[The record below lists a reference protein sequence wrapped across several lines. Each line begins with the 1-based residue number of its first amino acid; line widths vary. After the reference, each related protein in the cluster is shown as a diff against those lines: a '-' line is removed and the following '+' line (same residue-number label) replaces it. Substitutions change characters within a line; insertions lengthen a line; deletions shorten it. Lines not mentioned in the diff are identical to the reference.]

1 MHLSAALCYSDSTHF
16 HISTE
21 ATLLRCFLFELCHRF
36 AILLEF
42 LHTGVTCVQP
52 LLVEHQMLSRVLTRN
67 LVEVAPCWRPAA
79 CGRQC
84 GRSPG
89 PCCYL
94 AALDVRTWLFE
105 VTSSGLHMCKVRRT
119 VLDEA
124 RRLTR
129 GRGAQGSR
137 GWVPRPGCAV
147 DVVKRRRVPVAEDI
161 PVILRTLGG
170 TIAVT
175 CGETFLVRSNGP
187 VHSASGLGCSL
198 RRSWARQRSL

>member
-1 MHLSAALCYSDSTHF
+1 MQLSAALCYSDSTHF

-42 LHTGVTCVQP
+42 LHTGVSCVQP
-52 LLVEHQMLSRVLTRN
+52 SLVEHQMLSHVLRRN
-67 LVEVAPCWRPAA
+67 LIEVAPCWRHAA

-124 RRLTR
+124 RRLR
-129 GRGAQGSR
+129 E
-137 GWVPRPGCAV
+137 
-147 DVVKRRRVPVAEDI
+147 DVVRKAREDGSHDLAARLMLSSADEFPVPKI
-161 PVILRTLGG
+161 
-170 TIAVT
+170 
-175 CGETFLVRSNGP
+175 FL
-187 VHSASGLGCSL
+187 
-198 RRSWARQRSL
+198 